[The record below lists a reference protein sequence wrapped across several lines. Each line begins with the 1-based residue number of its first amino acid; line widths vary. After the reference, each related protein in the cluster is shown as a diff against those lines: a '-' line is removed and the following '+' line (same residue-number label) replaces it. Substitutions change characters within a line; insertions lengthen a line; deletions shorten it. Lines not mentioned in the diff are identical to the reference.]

1 MNQAALPGMP
11 VMHEKV
17 LMVDDEIN
25 VLEGYQRLFRHE
37 FQIDTAAG
45 GAAAL
50 TALAATGPYAVV
62 VSDMR
67 MPEMDGA
74 KLLTKIKQLAP
85 ETTRIMLTGN
95 SDIHSAVSAVN
106 EGSIFRFLTKP
117 CSREN
122 LGKALTAGLAQY
134 RLVTAEKGLLEHT
147 LQGSIQVLTEV
158 LSLVNPAAF
167 GRALRLRRYIHQ
179 AVTRMALESP
189 WRFEVAA
196 MLSQLGCVTLHPETI
211 EAVYAGR
218 PLPPDEQARFD
229 AHPGVAHDLLSKIPR
244 MEPIAWMIAH
254 QNDSVL
260 STGSAANG
268 ETADMRMGANLLR
281 ATMAFDE
288 LVRKGVSESEA
299 ANRLSQEYRDFDPRI
314 LQALVESEAEKD
326 QTELHTCT
334 LDQLSPFGMA
344 LAEELRTTTGVLLV
358 AKGQEV
364 TAALILKLRS
374 FLEKGA
380 IGHTVVISSQSNRAK
395 GTSA

>member
-1 MNQAALPGMP
+1 ML
-11 VMHEKV
+11 EKI

-37 FQIDTAAG
+37 FQITTAAG

-50 TALAATGPYAVV
+50 TALEATGPYAVV

-74 KLLTKIKQLAP
+74 KLLTKIKLLAP

-95 SDIHSAVSAVN
+95 ADIHSAVSAVN

-117 CSREN
+117 CSRET
-122 LGKALTAGLAQY
+122 LAKALTAGLLQY
-134 RLVTAEKGLLEHT
+134 RLVTAEKDLLEQT

-179 AVTRMALESP
+179 VATRMALPSP

-196 MLSQLGCVTLHPETI
+196 MMSQLGCVTLHPETI

-218 PLPPDEQARFD
+218 PLPRDEQVRFD

-254 QNDSVL
+254 QNDSGP
-260 STGSAANG
+260 SAGAAANL
-268 ETADMRMGANLLR
+268 EMADMQLGANLLR
-281 ATMAFDE
+281 ATLAFDE

-299 ANRLSQEYRDFDPRI
+299 ANRLSREHKDFDPRI
-314 LQALVESEAEKD
+314 LQALVESDAGLAPSEV
-326 QTELHTCT
+326 HTCT
-334 LDQLSPFGMA
+334 LEELSPFGMV
-344 LAEELRTTTGVLLV
+344 LAEELRTNTGVLLV

-364 TAALILKLRS
+364 TAALILKLKS
-374 FLEKGA
+374 FREKGA
-380 IGHTVVISSQSNRAK
+380 IGNSVAIASQTHGAK
-395 GTSA
+395 VATA